1 MEKKRIEKEMRELEL
16 KIHYHFNDISWLSK
30 AMGSIKIEVE
40 GQGKNGSE
48 YANEGLATV
57 GDTVLKSVIADKL
70 FRVDNIRTKG
80 GITTAKSDL
89 ENNATM
95 HRIMLG
101 EGFIDYSYNDLH
113 FYKDDNIPDHEK
125 DVCKEH
131 DPYLEAIVGAVYYD
145 SNYDTTKRWIVKWL
159 LPLLEKYKQENL

>member
-1 MEKKRIEKEMRELEL
+1 MEISLWKRKRIEKEMRELEL

-48 YANEGLATV
+48 YVNEGLATV

-70 FRVDNIRTKG
+70 FRVDNILTKG
-80 GITTAKSDL
+80 GITAAKSDL

-101 EGFIDYSYNDLH
+101 ESFIDYSYNDLH

-125 DVCKEH
+125 SCMQR
-131 DPYLEAIVGAVYYD
+131 
-145 SNYDTTKRWIVKWL
+145 T
-159 LPLLEKYKQENL
+159 